1 MTLRWALIVLLAA
14 LTVAGCGAGSSERD
28 ATDDINL
35 MELVNILPTQPGL
48 DQATSDIHSVDAS
61 TLEAMFARRDSTD
74 SKGFDQIGFREG
86 VIRTWRGTGGADML
100 VAVSRWPDHQIATS
114 VGAGAA
120 DQPLESPG
128 ASAWN
133 PREINGSRGARVS
146 APGSATRV
154 LAIAIGEISLVV
166 RADGPVS
173 DAAVIRTLD
182 LLSRPVRSAVGRT

>member
-1 MTLRWALIVLLAA
+1 MRRAFIVLLAA
-14 LTVAGCGAGSSERD
+14 LTLAGCGAGSSERE
-28 ATDDINL
+28 ATDEINL
-35 MELVNILPTQPGL
+35 KELVNILPTQPGL
-48 DQATSDIHSVDAS
+48 DQATSEIRSVDAS
-61 TLEAMFARRDSTD
+61 TLEATFARRDSTD

-86 VIRTWRGTGGADML
+86 VIRTWSGPGGASML

-120 DQPLESPG
+120 EPPLGSPG

-133 PREINGSRGARVS
+133 PREVNGSRGGRVS
-146 APGSATRV
+146 APGSPSRG

-182 LLSRPVRSAVGRT
+182 LLSRPVRSAVGRA